1 MELDEVITE
10 AVEELMVPMVVD
22 EEVTEDVMVF
32 DARELDP
39 SVADREVV
47 VITSVELVKEAE
59 DEVCVLVDCWF
70 VLVEVLEAL
79 DGAELEVCCEVV
91 KLDPGLE
98 LPKVTEVV
106 GGDVFDKEVLEE
118 AVLESDDVVITVDST
133 EEVPLDIDV
142 INFVLLDVVSPVGLL
157 TDGVVV

>member
-32 DARELDP
+32 DARELEP
-39 SVADREVV
+39 SVADCEVV

-79 DGAELEVCCEVV
+79 DGTELEVRCEVV
-91 KLDPGLE
+91 ELDPGLE

-106 GGDVFDKEVLEE
+106 GGDVFDEEELEE